1 MMGLRAV
8 GARDLDL
15 GMPSLGQ
22 GADVGRD
29 IDKFA
34 AAIQREI
41 YDKVDLSKL

>member
-29 IDKFA
+29 INRNGSPRHRA
-34 AAIQREI
+34 LEP
-41 YDKVDLSKL
+41 